1 MLLETKINQVQ
12 LQFSENIIKG
22 VVSEN
27 IINKIAYKY

>member
-27 IINKIAYKY
+27 IINKIA